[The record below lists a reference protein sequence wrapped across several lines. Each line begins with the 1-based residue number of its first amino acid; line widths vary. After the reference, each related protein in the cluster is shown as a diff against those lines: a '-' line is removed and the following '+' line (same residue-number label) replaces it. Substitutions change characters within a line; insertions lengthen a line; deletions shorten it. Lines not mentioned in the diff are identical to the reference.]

1 MVNPLPKNNVVSL
14 VPLLLVKNLK
24 GKSMPRK
31 KSERSVAR
39 KALKV
44 LKKKVAKSKSPL
56 PAPIFE
62 SGTRK
67 VFSDGRRHY
76 INQKTGK

>member
-1 MVNPLPKNNVVSL
+1 
-14 VPLLLVKNLK
+14 
-24 GKSMPRK
+24 MPRIK
-31 KSERSVAR
+31 LGESGAR
-39 KALKV
+39 KALKA
-44 LKKKVAKSKSPL
+44 LKKKVAKIPKKKAAKKKSPL

-67 VFSDGRRHY
+67 VYSDGRRHF